1 MARRDRL
8 RTLQHAVRPRVLVR
22 YGGLLAVTVG
32 LLNAVPAVAAL
43 LAGHYASAGALGL
56 TSLGL
61 CAAGLLGHRVKAA
74 AEIQPNEALVL
85 VAGAFLLTPVAMIW
99 PFMTWGLTPADAWFE
114 AVSAVTTTGLST
126 ISAPSE
132 SAWPL
137 LLTRSWMQWY
147 GGLGFA
153 ALCVVMLVPRGIAA
167 RRLLEPTGARESDI
181 ASMIWHA
188 RRLLV
193 VYAVMTLAGWLLL
206 WGAEGDA
213 FRALLHILSGVS
225 TGGFSSLDG
234 SLAGFDGRLS
244 PWLLSLVTLTAAVSL
259 PLYLR
264 AARGDW
270 RSALGDGELHALVL
284 LALAASLALGLIL
297 WAEGASPSA
306 AARQGLML
314 GVSAQTTSGF
324 TPLDPAT
331 LPDAAKWTSIVS
343 MALGGSV
350 GSTAGGIKLLRLLVV
365 LRVIQLLIRRMAL
378 PPHAVAE
385 PRLGGKRVEAG
396 EILHILTVPTMFLL
410 VVVASVVPFLLY
422 GYAPLDAL
430 FEVVSATG
438 TVGLSTGITSSDLPG
453 LLKAVLAFDMLAG
466 RMEFIAIL
474 VVLAPHT
481 WIGRRYA
488 NQ

>member
-1 MARRDRL
+1 MAHRDRL

-32 LLNAVPAVAAL
+32 LLNAVPAVASLA
-43 LAGHYASAGALGL
+43 AGHYAGAGALAL
-56 TSLGL
+56 TALAL
-61 CAAGLLGHRVKAA
+61 CAAGVLCHRVQAP

-85 VAGAFLLTPVAMIW
+85 VAGAFLLTPVVMIW

-126 ISAPSE
+126 VSAPSE
-132 SAWPL
+132 AAWPL

-181 ASMIWHA
+181 PSMIWHA
-188 RRLLV
+188 RRLLA
-193 VYAVMTLAGWLLL
+193 VYGIMTVTGWLLL
-206 WGAEGDA
+206 WGAEGDLL
-213 FRALLHILSGVS
+213 RALVHVLSGVS

-234 SLAGFDGRLS
+234 SLAGFEGRWSAGILS
-244 PWLLSLVTLTAAVSL
+244 GITLAAAVSL
-259 PLYLR
+259 PLYLL
-264 AARGDW
+264 AARGKW
-270 RSALGDGELHALVL
+270 RRVLADTELHALVL
-284 LALAASLALGLIL
+284 LALTVSLALGLIL
-297 WAEGASPSA
+297 WADGASPSA

-324 TPLDPAT
+324 TPLDPAA

-350 GSTAGGIKLLRLLVV
+350 GSTAGGIKLLRLLIV
-365 LRVIQLLIRRMAL
+365 LRVIQLLIRRLAL

-385 PRLGGKRVEAG
+385 PRLGGSRVEPG
-396 EILHILTVPTMFLL
+396 EVLHILAVPTMFLI
-410 VVVASVVPFLLY
+410 VVVASVVPFLLH

-466 RMEFIAIL
+466 RIEFIAIL

-488 NQ
+488 NS